1 MFVNVGNILVNCN
14 SDFKGVGIMIFIVK
28 PINKRSEE
36 ELHMLHNRLVDEL
49 GDMEKSKRAVLC
61 LPADCTYDCINTHNL
76 NDVKVVVANLEDN

>member
-1 MFVNVGNILVNCN
+1 MGNILVNYN

-49 GDMEKSKRAVLC
+49 GDMEKSKHAVLC
-61 LPADCTYDCINTHNL
+61 LPADCTCYCMNDYNL
-76 NDVKVVVANLEDN
+76 NAVKVVVANHEDN